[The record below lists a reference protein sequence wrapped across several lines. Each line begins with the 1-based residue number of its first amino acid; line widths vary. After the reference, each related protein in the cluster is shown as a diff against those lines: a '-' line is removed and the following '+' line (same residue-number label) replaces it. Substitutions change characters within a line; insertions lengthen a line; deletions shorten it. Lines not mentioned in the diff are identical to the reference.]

1 VNEGDYKRD
10 IVDMRTAIEE
20 CLVEMGVPEMPDTS
34 AAARLFTFTD
44 ETTQK
49 VVTVNFSHEGHAFLV
64 KGDRA
69 MLKKAVA
76 YLIWYLLRRTP
87 GQEAKI
93 AVAVSH
99 PGDEEH
105 LRITV
110 SSRTAEVRPDE
121 LHVIFDP
128 IQVVQE
134 NLIDVG
140 PCVSQRILEAQGGHL
155 EVKPGRADV

>member
-1 VNEGDYKRD
+1 MFDKLAGLVNEGDYKHDVVD
-10 IVDMRTAIEE
+10 IRGAIEE
-20 CLVEMGVPEMPDTS
+20 CLIEMGVAELP
-34 AAARLFTFTD
+34 ARSSDEHLLSFTD
-44 ETTQK
+44 DSTQK
-49 VVTVNFSHEGHAFLV
+49 LVTVNFSHEGTPFLV

-105 LRITV
+105 LRISV

-128 IQVVQE
+128 IQV
-134 NLIDVG
+134 
-140 PCVSQRILEAQGGHL
+140 
-155 EVKPGRADV
+155 